1 MLAWI
6 PFIEP
11 CNALQSVWYLLLI
24 PLSLGI
30 SLMYRAIRETSAGD
44 YWRSVNI
51 MTVQIVVVIAALG
64 VGLGFVVELL
74 IPMLN
79 SP

>member
-6 PFIEP
+6 PFLEP
-11 CNALQSVWYLLLI
+11 CNALQSIWYLLLI

-30 SLMYRAIRETSAGD
+30 SLMYRAIRETVKVD
-44 YWRSVNI
+44 YWRSVII
-51 MTVQIVVVIAALG
+51 MTGQISVVIAILG
-64 VGLGFVVELL
+64 VGLGLLVEIL
-74 IPMLN
+74 IPLLN

>member
-6 PFIEP
+6 PFLEP
-11 CNALQSVWYLLLI
+11 CNALQSIWYLLLI

-30 SLMYRAIRETSAGD
+30 SLMYRAIRETVKVD
-44 YWRSVNI
+44 YWRSVII
-51 MTVQIVVVIAALG
+51 MTGQISVVIAVLG
-64 VGLGFVVELL
+64 VGLGLLVEIL
-74 IPMLN
+74 IPLLN

>member
-1 MLAWI
+1 MLAWT
-6 PFIEP
+6 PFLEP

-30 SLMYRAIRETSAGD
+30 SLMYRAIREAVVSD
-44 YWRSVNI
+44 YWRSVII

-64 VGLGFVVELL
+64 VGLGLVVEFL
-74 IPMLN
+74 IPLLS

>member
-1 MLAWI
+1 MLAWT

-11 CNALQSVWYLLLI
+11 CNALQSVWYLLII

-30 SLMYRAIRETSAGD
+30 SLMYRAVRETTTGE
-44 YWRSVNI
+44 YWRSVII

-64 VGLGFVVELL
+64 VGLGLLVEFL
-74 IPMLN
+74 IPMLS